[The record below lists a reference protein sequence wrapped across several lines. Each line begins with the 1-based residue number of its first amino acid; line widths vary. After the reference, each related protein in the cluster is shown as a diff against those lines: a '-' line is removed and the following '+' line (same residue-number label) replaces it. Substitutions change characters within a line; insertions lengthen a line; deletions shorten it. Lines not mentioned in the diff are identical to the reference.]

1 MYTIVHISTRDN
13 KRAWIILLNP
23 NLSCRVTC
31 VLSFVTDE
39 QHETNTSITRR
50 RIVKNIYIFQLLD
63 DKICIADEIIYL
75 SSLYY

>member
-39 QHETNTSITRR
+39 QHGTNTSITRR
-50 RIVKNIYIFQLLD
+50 RIVKNIYIFQLLG